1 MAFVE
6 TQTKIKKTIIDRFES
21 NCKEILLFIRN
32 KRLYLRTIS
41 ELNSLSNRELSDLG
55 LSRSMIKTIAYNAV
69 YQGQDVRGKL

>member
-6 TQTKIKKTIIDRFES
+6 TQPKIKKTIIERFES